1 MLRNSSA
8 VQHCGGIPYNQTMSH
23 PAIKTPTTRDFRSH
37 GFAIAGWFL
46 VGFAFGWVIMP
57 FSWHLWQESGIG
69 RSLSKGI
76 VGKSF
81 PNLAGYVRV
90 LATQVPDWIA
100 AGLMGFLIGR
110 FKRKREVMA
119 AIACSAGLVFG
130 PELWYHKFTFFLPVV
145 ESPATFL
152 SLILI
157 PKFAA
162 VALAAS
168 CAVLFVRRR
177 AIPPGHCR
185 SCEYDLTG
193 NESGICPECGAA
205 VVNDLEKAPS

>member
-1 MLRNSSA
+1 M
-8 VQHCGGIPYNQTMSH
+8 
-23 PAIKTPTTRDFRSH
+23 
-37 GFAIAGWFL
+37 GFAG
-46 VGFAFGWVIMP
+46 
-57 FSWHLWQESGIG
+57 
-69 RSLSKGI
+69 KG
-76 VGKSF
+76 F

-90 LATQVPDWIA
+90 FATQVPDWIA

-110 FKRKREVMA
+110 FRRKREVLA

-130 PELWYHKFTFFLPVV
+130 PELWYHKFTFFLPLD

-152 SLILI
+152 SLLLI
-157 PKFAA
+157 PKFTA

-168 CAVLFVRRR
+168 FAVLLVRLR

-193 NESGICPECGAA
+193 NESGICPECRRAIETSDG
-205 VVNDLEKAPS
+205 